1 MGDVLDR
8 KPVAVEIPP
17 IEWRWVDHVDAWTAL
32 CRLEGGAERFVI
44 ATLYMARVP
53 VGEVVGG
60 QVPLDSGHL
69 VPGVGG
75 YLHGTKVT
83 TSEAGRWYSASEAI
97 DVAKRRVERAAG
109 AR

>member
-8 KPVAVEIPP
+8 EPVAVEIPP

-32 CRLEGGAERFVI
+32 CRLEGGADRFVI

-53 VGEVVGG
+53 VGEVVGAQLRLSDG
-60 QVPLDSGHL
+60 DVVPA
-69 VPGVGG
+69 VAG

-83 TSEAGRWYSASEAI
+83 TSEAVRWYLPSEAI
-97 DVAKRRVERAAG
+97 DVVKRRVERAAG